1 MLALGFAADVEDF
14 EMSESERGYRK
25 MIRRH
30 VVASRNLEVGD
41 KISPSDLILKRTSA
55 DQAITDLS
63 LVYQKTVKQAVSM
76 NFPVLPKDIS

>member
-1 MLALGFAADVEDF
+1 
-14 EMSESERGYRK
+14 
-25 MIRRH
+25 
-30 VVASRNLEVGD
+30 VGD

-63 LVYQKTVKQAVSM
+63 LVYQKTVKQGLSM